1 MCARF
6 ITVNKGTTKK
16 HESTKKAPEPKRH
29 KRFLLTH
36 LCLLYFFV
44 APPLPICPN
53 HLPFPRRALVAQLD
67 RAFDFESK
75 GRRFEPCR
83 VHHTSP
89 LLALQS
95 THPERRMPEKS
106 STIEQRAKLAIL
118 GIRYDDN
125 SSFTKGAADAPPQI
139 RAALRSDAWNLTT
152 ENGTD
157 LSGDSV
163 FFDAGDIEPVPGSD
177 MFTLIENSV
186 HTLIAD
192 GLSPI
197 SLGGDHS
204 ITYPIVRAFARK
216 FNNLSVVHFDAHPD
230 LYDNYQGNRNS
241 HASPFA
247 RIMEQRLVKRLVQV
261 GIRTFTAHQ
270 REQVRRFG
278 VESIEMHQLTDR
290 LQLEFDSPVYISF
303 DIDALDP
310 AFAPGVSH
318 REPGGMSTRQA
329 IDLIQRLQGKVVG
342 ADIVEFNPRMD
353 PLHITGTVCA
363 KLLKEIAARML
374 E

>member
-1 MCARF
+1 MSA
-6 ITVNKGTTKK
+6 N
-16 HESTKKAPEPKRH
+16 S
-29 KRFLLTH
+29 
-36 LCLLYFFV
+36 
-44 APPLPICPN
+44 
-53 HLPFPRRALVAQLD
+53 
-67 RAFDFESK
+67 FDQ
-75 GRRFEPCR
+75 
-83 VHHTSP
+83 
-89 LLALQS
+89 A
-95 THPERRMPEKS
+95 
-106 STIEQRAKLAIL
+106 QRARLAIL
-118 GIRYDDN
+118 GIRYDEN

-157 LSGDSV
+157 LAGDNV
-163 FFDAGDIEPVPGSD
+163 FFDAGDIEPVAGSD

-186 HTLIAD
+186 YTLLAD
-192 GLSPI
+192 GMAPI

-204 ITYPIVRAFARK
+204 ITYPIVRAFAK
-216 FNNLSVVHFDAHPD
+216 KYKDLSVVHFDAHPD
-230 LYDNYQGNRNS
+230 IYDNYQGNRNS

-247 RIMEQRLVKRLVQV
+247 RIMEQKLVKRLVQV

-270 REQVRRFG
+270 REQVRKFG
-278 VESIEMHQLTDR
+278 VETIEMQQLSER

-303 DIDALDP
+303 DVDALDP

-329 IDLIQRLQGKVVG
+329 IDLIQRLRGRVVG

-374 E
+374 EA

>member
-1 MCARF
+1 
-6 ITVNKGTTKK
+6 
-16 HESTKKAPEPKRH
+16 
-29 KRFLLTH
+29 
-36 LCLLYFFV
+36 
-44 APPLPICPN
+44 
-53 HLPFPRRALVAQLD
+53 
-67 RAFDFESK
+67 
-75 GRRFEPCR
+75 
-83 VHHTSP
+83 
-89 LLALQS
+89 
-95 THPERRMPEKS
+95 MPEQPP
-106 STIEQRAKLAIL
+106 STERRAKLALI
-118 GIRYDDN
+118 GIRYDEN

-139 RAALRSDAWNLTT
+139 RAALRSDAWNMNS

-157 LSGDSV
+157 LSGEST

-177 MFTLIENSV
+177 MPTLIENSI

-204 ITYPIVRAFARK
+204 ITYPIVRAFAQK
-216 FNNLSVVHFDAHPD
+216 YKDLSILHFDAHPD

-261 GIRTFTAHQ
+261 GIRTFTSHQ
-270 REQVRRFG
+270 REQVRKFN
-278 VESIEMHQLTDR
+278 VESIEMHSLTTN

-318 REPGGMSTRQA
+318 REPGGLSTRQA
-329 IDLIQRLQGKVVG
+329 IDLIQRLKGQVVG

-363 KLLKEIAARML
+363 KLLKEIAARMIAG
-374 E
+374 